1 VVAVIETERQEAS
14 AARVP
19 VVQPGKAIV
28 VTRYDEEK
36 AVVVHPDDFRRLTAL
51 ERDLEDIASTR
62 PEMSDLALK
71 ALALE
76 DVPGS
81 PIEDPEQIKSLL
93 GL

>member
-1 VVAVIETERQEAS
+1 MLETERQDAS

-19 VVQPGKAIV
+19 RVQQGKAVV

-36 AVVVHPDDFRRLTAL
+36 AVILHPEDFRRLSEL
-51 ERDLEDIASTR
+51 ERDLEDIARTR

-81 PIEDPEQIKSLL
+81 PVEDPEQIRSLL